1 MTRNMT
7 MTALLM
13 LASVAAAVASPELPS
28 DFASCDSA
36 TAVMQVNEQPTSIVA
51 HVRIDDA
58 AVQVVPAKAV
68 EVFAP
73 LAACDMT
80 EPYRMLHHG
89 SLKLAPGCAG
99 GAAI

>member
-7 MTALLM
+7 ITALLM

-36 TAVMQVNEQPTSIVA
+36 TL
-51 HVRIDDA
+51 
-58 AVQVVPAKAV
+58 AVQAPQQPATIMAHARMEDASVKVVPTKAM
-68 EVFAP
+68 EVHAP

-89 SLKLAPGCAG
+89 SLKLAPGCSG